1 MKITMHE
8 MEHCPNCKIVE
19 KIIQRELGDDIE
31 IEHKLMDNESIN
43 KFVELGL
50 GSSPVIECE
59 DKFYSASSKR
69 ERDEL
74 VETLKIIRDHTN
86 A

>member
-8 MEHCPNCKIVE
+8 MEHCPNCRIVE
-19 KIIQRELGDDIE
+19 KIILHELGDDLE
-31 IEHKLMDNESIN
+31 IEHKLMDSDSIN
-43 KFVELGL
+43 KFVGMGL

-59 DKFYSASSKR
+59 NKFYSASSKR
-69 ERDEL
+69 EREEL
-74 VETLKIIRDHTN
+74 VETLKIIREHSN